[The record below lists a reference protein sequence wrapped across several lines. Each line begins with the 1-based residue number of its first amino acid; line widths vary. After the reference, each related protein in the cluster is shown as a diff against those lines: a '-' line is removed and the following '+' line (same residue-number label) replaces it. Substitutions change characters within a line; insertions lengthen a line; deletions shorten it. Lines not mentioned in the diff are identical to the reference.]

1 MKKLAPPAHIFGPM
15 PNDAPDDLKLER
27 AKWIA
32 AQASAGYSTRRIA
45 TALNISPTTVRGA
58 AAVGRELAPAKQT
71 IGLPRASWED
81 LRPAPRHETEPRP
94 SLARTPPP
102 DRQTQSQIDK
112 VIGFIRQIHAE
123 FMAAEAKT

>member
-32 AQASAGYSTRRIA
+32 AQASAGYSTRQIA

-58 AAVGRELAPAKQT
+58 GAVGRELAPAKQA

-81 LRPAPRHETEPRP
+81 LRPAPRHETEPRFT
-94 SLARTPPP
+94 LVRTPPTDHP
-102 DRQTQSQIDK
+102 SSIDQ
-112 VIGFIRQIHAE
+112 VVGFIRQIHAE